1 MGDEMTSLAV
11 IIGSAPCESWD
22 NLKRYSL
29 MWGASGGRADHHL
42 ANLQLLEQ
50 ILGQGGQGIF
60 LDEVNEVRCLRPGRY
75 RIPNAPRYKYLG
87 IIPLDAQLTGV
98 SIEGVKYPLTCET
111 VLRGSTRT
119 VSNEILDGCDAEVTI
134 GTGSALLV
142 RSGPILSDGETK
154 EIELF

>member
-1 MGDEMTSLAV
+1 M
-11 IIGSAPCESWD
+11 
-22 NLKRYSL
+22 
-29 MWGASGGRADHHL
+29 
-42 ANLQLLEQ
+42 
-50 ILGQGGQGIF
+50 
-60 LDEVNEVRCLRPGRY
+60 RCLRPGRY